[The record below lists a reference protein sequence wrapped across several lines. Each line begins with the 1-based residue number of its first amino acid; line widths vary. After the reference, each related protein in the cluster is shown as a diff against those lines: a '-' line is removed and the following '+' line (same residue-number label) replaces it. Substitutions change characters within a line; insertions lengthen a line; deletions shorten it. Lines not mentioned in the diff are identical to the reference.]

1 LQLKSCCIK
10 ELCSVSEHGRTMPVV
25 KGKKIM
31 KVFITDGRSEPLH
44 GKCVFFLRE
53 KRDEITNSNFMV
65 SDYLIN

>member
-1 LQLKSCCIK
+1 
-10 ELCSVSEHGRTMPVV
+10 MPVV